1 MEVIFA
7 DNDFNETSSSS
18 KKIIYLIKPTKLNLS
33 NFEVDIE
40 SYIEENSHRLRD
52 RYYQWIDETI
62 SLKDRRNISIKER
75 LYFKKIPH
83 LLFQNRIF
91 ENSNFSKSKYIDD
104 VIKVFAIEDILKDLQ
119 ISKIIFLSESSN
131 IFKCINNYCK
141 SKNIEFILNSKIKK
155 TKPMNSILR
164 NIYLKLPLPIAAF
177 LGFIYRISI
186 FYKLKGVGVKDWKNH
201 NSKNLFSGYLGRIK
215 KNNNSFQTEYWGNLP
230 STLQSENINSCW
242 LHLWTSD
249 KTLKDISDV
258 KKLINDLNS
267 NQSSLDRHTT
277 FYSFI
282 SIKIIFV
289 SIFNWIKVLS
299 KIPCIKEALQTRDR
313 TGMDIWQLHEKDF
326 YESLIGEEGLFNI
339 LFSFLCN
346 EALAHKNGQHSLIYA
361 QENQPW
367 EVALNS
373 YSRKYNFL
381 NTFGSPN
388 TLIRYWD
395 LRYLRTKNFPKKYS
409 PDFITSNGK
418 NMKNSLILNYQ
429 DPKKIKE
436 VEALRY
442 QYLRDIEGSKI
453 KEKVNVK
460 GPLKI
465 LAIGEY
471 NKENTAE
478 MLKVL
483 NEIDHEQNK
492 IKIFYKP
499 HPLCNIRI
507 EDYKNISIS
516 NESNLV
522 KALDDI
528 DLAIISP
535 QTTASVEVE
544 YIGIPTI
551 TFLNG
556 RSLNQSPLR
565 GVKNYPFVFSAQQIN
580 IILEN
585 PNILKSSQSAN
596 FFYLDEKNLRW
607 LDILR

>member
-242 LHLWTSD
+242 LHLWASD